1 MNIKEYV
8 KSLFII
14 YRYNNMRTTLRI
26 MKNNL
31 KLLKGGNWMGYQ
43 EIKNLISDIDE
54 FHNEAELREI
64 LQQILFICED
74 NLKNEPSTSDQTA
87 K

>member
-14 YRYNNMRTTLRI
+14 YRHNNMRTALRI

-31 KLLKGGNWMGYQ
+31 KLLKGGN
-43 EIKNLISDIDE
+43 
-54 FHNEAELREI
+54 
-64 LQQILFICED
+64 
-74 NLKNEPSTSDQTA
+74 
-87 K
+87 

>member
-54 FHNEAELREI
+54 FHTEAELREI
-64 LQQILFICED
+64 LQEILFICED